1 MGNLARQLGPEVI
14 EKLHR
19 RVVEIAQ
26 ENKIVT
32 GRKMRV
38 DTTVDVS
45 TLCYT
50 SLSL

>member
-1 MGNLARQLGPEVI
+1 VI
-14 EKLHR
+14 EQLHR

-26 ENKIVT
+26 ENTIAT
-32 GRKMRV
+32 GSSLRV
-38 DTTVDVS
+38 DTTVDVA